1 MEGSPLFNLLRWV
14 RGIGKKRCWAYIPL
28 PAKNSDDDADAR
40 SDNNIHR
47 QFVIVQ
53 ANYNI
58 R

>member
-28 PAKNSDDDADAR
+28 PANNSDDDADAR

-47 QFVIVQ
+47 
-53 ANYNI
+53 
-58 R
+58 